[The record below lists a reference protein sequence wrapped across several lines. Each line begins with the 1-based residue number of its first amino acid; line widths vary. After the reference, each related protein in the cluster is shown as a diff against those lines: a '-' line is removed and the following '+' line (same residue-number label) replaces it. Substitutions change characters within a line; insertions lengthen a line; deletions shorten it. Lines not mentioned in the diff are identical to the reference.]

1 VAKHDSLSARDDQ
14 GPLPQRAGRARR
26 IVRLLLLFFAAVIVV
41 DALVGDHGVLAMLDA
56 RRRHDE
62 LAATIARQ
70 HAENARL
77 REEAR
82 RLREDPS
89 AIEEIARRDLGL
101 IRPGE
106 KVFII
111 KDLTSPAKDLTSPA
125 TDLTS
130 HAKDLM
136 SPARVLLSP
145 ARDLA
150 SPAKDL
156 PPAAKP

>member
-1 VAKHDSLSARDDQ
+1 MAKDGNLSAHN
-14 GPLPQRAGRARR
+14 GKASLPQHAGRARR

-41 DALVGDHGVLAMLDA
+41 DALVGDYGLFAMLEA

-70 HAENARL
+70 RVENARL

-106 KVFII
+106 KVFIV
-111 KDLTSPAKDLTSPA
+111 KDLPSPAKP
-125 TDLTS
+125 
-130 HAKDLM
+130 
-136 SPARVLLSP
+136 
-145 ARDLA
+145 
-150 SPAKDL
+150 
-156 PPAAKP
+156 

>member
-1 VAKHDSLSARDDQ
+1 VVNHGNLSFRNVKAA
-14 GPLPQRAGRARR
+14 LPPCASRGRG

-41 DALVGDHGVLAMLDA
+41 DALVGDYGLFAMLEA

-62 LAATIARQ
+62 LAATIAHERQ
-70 HAENARL
+70 ENARL

-106 KVFII
+106 KVFIV
-111 KDLTSPAKDLTSPA
+111 KDLTWPAKAPAPPAKDLAAPV
-125 TDLTS
+125 
-130 HAKDLM
+130 K
-136 SPARVLLSP
+136 VL
-145 ARDLA
+145 AA
-150 SPAKDL
+150 PAK
-156 PPAAKP
+156 P